1 VLAKPRD
8 LMPGLR
14 DKWGAVMREAGGAVV
29 QAGRERQPGD
39 QQQNRF
45 ECAVEDFHSSLDQV
59 ELNLKCAA
67 ETTSQATA
75 SSRYMLANLS
85 YHQYLA
91 TAKQQVAFTSHIRD
105 LLRGSS
111 LQEGEQPPGQQ

>member
-1 VLAKPRD
+1 MIRSPSD
-8 LMPGLR
+8 LSCT
-14 DKWGAVMREAGGAVV
+14 
-29 QAGRERQPGD
+29 
-39 QQQNRF
+39 RF

-85 YHQYLA
+85 YHQVGRKISGIYFNS
-91 TAKQQVAFTSHIRD
+91 TF
-105 LLRGSS
+105 
-111 LQEGEQPPGQQ
+111 